1 MTFPS
6 TVSLLIYSLKDMGAT
21 DTNTA
26 SVALDATLVTSV
38 MKHGYDAGTGAV
50 GGYQS
55 GTKGV

>member
-1 MTFPS
+1 
-6 TVSLLIYSLKDMGAT
+6 MGAT